1 MGAGLVFTCLDARKM
16 IAKLEFEYHDFM
28 SVYCSPWVFNKI
40 LQKP

>member
-1 MGAGLVFTCLDARKM
+1 MNIIPLKRK
-16 IAKLEFEYHDFM
+16 FEYHDFM